1 MKATIVKFFKGFAYA
16 FAGMAAA
23 VRSER
28 NMKFHL
34 FVTACVIAA
43 GIGFRISVGEWIAC
57 TLCIGMVF
65 GAEML
70 NTAIEKLADAVS
82 AERNDNIRF
91 VKDVAAGAVLECAI
105 VAAVVG
111 LIIFVPKII
120 ALF

>member
-1 MKATIVKFFKGFAYA
+1 MCHAIIKFFKGFAYA
-16 FAGMAAA
+16 FAGIAAA

-34 FVTACVIAA
+34 FATACVIAA
-43 GIGFRISVGEWIAC
+43 GFGFRISAGEWIVCA
-57 TLCIGMVF
+57 LCIGMVI

-70 NTAIEKLADAVS
+70 NTAIEKLADTVS
-82 AERNDNIRF
+82 AERTDNIRF
-91 VKDVAAGAVLECAI
+91 VKDVAAGAVLVCAL
-105 VAAVVG
+105 AAACAG